1 MEPWEDKKCI
11 DEEKEHCT
19 KKWMTVGYAK
29 VCKMDLNVHIQKFK
43 KKSFEEKNGQL
54 FCHSQVWE
62 IDPTS
67 CIKVKE
73 TNCNYTETKYKKVP
87 KIIYKH
93 IKEPFEHCEKIH
105 KKHCTIKTVQKEK
118 CVDKYIPVSYC
129 HLYL

>member
-1 MEPWEDKKCI
+1 MYTEIKKLN
-11 DEEKEHCT
+11 HL
-19 KKWMTVGYAK
+19 KK
-29 VCKMDLNVHIQKFK
+29 KFK
-43 KKSFEEKNGQL
+43 QNVPEETHTHWANI
-54 FCHSQVWE
+54 FSSQVWE

-93 IKEPFEHCEKIH
+93 VKEPFEHCEKIH